1 MSRQISP
8 SWRQDR
14 DWLYVSFLAI
24 SDCKLLTYSKSDIH
38 AFRKEVATRPI
49 AGLENNL
56 SAHYTYQSSFQS
68 IFKVGNYGLQATIKK
83 AGPFGRC
90 LNHLS
95 SYLLT
100 S

>member
-38 AFRKEVATRPI
+38 AFRKESM
-49 AGLENNL
+49 LSNL
-56 SAHYTYQSSFQS
+56 LTIHFNASKSTERIFPTVDAHNEGDR
-68 IFKVGNYGLQATIKK
+68 KLPRLVGNGVGKNK
-83 AGPFGRC
+83 RG
-90 LNHLS
+90 
-95 SYLLT
+95 
-100 S
+100 